1 VYYLLGNLTVARCH
15 RRVPIV
21 FLEGAISRESTVMT
35 QILVIEDEVT
45 IQENTRE
52 VLEAYGFE
60 VIIAD
65 NGAMGIQVA
74 RSKMPDLILCDIMM
88 PEVDGYGVLA
98 ALRQDVT
105 TEMIPVIFLTA
116 KATRTDQRQGMNLG
130 ADDYLTKPFTAEEL
144 LGAISSRLE
153 RQTRL
158 TQKYVDERQRTKQ
171 LKQDALHHQQKLQES
186 QQLESLKTEL
196 LQKLS
201 QDLRDPLSS
210 INMAIHLLRQANSEV
225 EREQYLAILQKEC
238 AREIRLLNEIANL
251 QELLTPE
258 NTQLLQ
264 RFKLLNR

>member
-1 VYYLLGNLTVARCH
+1 
-15 RRVPIV
+15 
-21 FLEGAISRESTVMT
+21 MT

-45 IQENTRE
+45 IQENTQE

-60 VIIAD
+60 VITAD
-65 NGAMGIQVA
+65 NGAIGVQLA
-74 RSKMPDLILCDIMM
+74 RSQVPDLILCDIMM
-88 PEVDGYGVLA
+88 PELDGYGVLA
-98 ALRQDVT
+98 ALRQDAV
-105 TEMIPVIFLTA
+105 TEMIPIIFLTA
-116 KATRTDQRQGMNLG
+116 KASRADQRQGMNLG

-158 TQKYVDERQRTKQ
+158 TQKYIDERQRTRQ
-171 LKQDALHHQQKLQES
+171 LKQESLQHQQKLQAS

-201 QDLRDPLSS
+201 RDLRDPLSS
-210 INMAIHLLRQANSEV
+210 INMAIHLLRQAKSET
-225 EREQYLAILQKEC
+225 EREQYLEILQKEC
-238 AREIRLLNEIANL
+238 AREIQLLNEIANL

-264 RFKLLNR
+264 RFKLLNH